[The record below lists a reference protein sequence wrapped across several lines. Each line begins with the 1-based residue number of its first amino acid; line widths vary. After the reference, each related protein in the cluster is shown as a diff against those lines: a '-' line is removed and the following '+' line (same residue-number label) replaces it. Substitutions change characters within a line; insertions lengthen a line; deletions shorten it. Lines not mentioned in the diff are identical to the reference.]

1 MIRVLTVGDLLP
13 DGFDPK
19 AIAHVRAEVE
29 EHFAEG
35 LALAGIEPEV
45 AGDLLEVICN
55 NLPKI
60 GVVLECDV
68 AGARAAGAMVYQEVA
83 LVPPIAMSQGSRFP
97 VCAGCYPEP
106 LPETVDGTDN
116 LPCVFCCTPTTRLT
130 IAYEVLAAC
139 CNRELGL
146 VLALDACAEVLEE
159 LQAVA
164 EHTEN
169 DPIPVDPGDVRDALD
184 LARAV
189 KARPVAPLAG
199 DAVAVLDA
207 TRALDE
213 HRRAW
218 TIPDG
223 GDAIRAPERSDLAER
238 HAAAVSF
245 WRKEGYPGSSMGP
258 RR

>member
-1 MIRVLTVGDLLP
+1 
-13 DGFDPK
+13 
-19 AIAHVRAEVE
+19 
-29 EHFAEG
+29 
-35 LALAGIEPEV
+35 
-45 AGDLLEVICN
+45 
-55 NLPKI
+55 
-60 GVVLECDV
+60 
-68 AGARAAGAMVYQEVA
+68 
-83 LVPPIAMSQGSRFP
+83 MSQGSRFP

-146 VLALDACAEVLEE
+146 VLALDACAEVLAE
-159 LQAVA
+159 LLDVG
-164 EHTEN
+164 TGRSIGL
-169 DPIPVDPGDVRDALD
+169 DDVRDALD

-207 TRALDE
+207 ARTLDE
-213 HRRAW
+213 QRRRTVPMRTDTEAEL
-218 TIPDG
+218 G
-223 GDAIRAPERSDLAER
+223 EFVGRHVDLAEAAER
-238 HAAAVSF
+238 YAAAVSF